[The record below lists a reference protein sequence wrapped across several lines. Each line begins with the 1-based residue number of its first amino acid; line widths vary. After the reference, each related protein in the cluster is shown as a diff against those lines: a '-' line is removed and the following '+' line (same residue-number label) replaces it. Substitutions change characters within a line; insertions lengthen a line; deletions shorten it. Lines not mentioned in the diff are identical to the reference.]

1 MKRELGE
8 EDKNVGE
15 KDKNVSY
22 AYCIALSD

>member
-22 AYCIALSD
+22 ADCIALSD